1 MSTGVNSRSGTDL
14 PTAPVGDGLPTARV
28 GDGFRAALRA
38 EWTKLRTVRGWTIGL
53 VLAGLMVVLFTYLQA
68 NGKHTGYCTTPN
80 PSSCVAGHQY
90 VPTGPSG
97 DAVADSFEL
106 VAKRL
111 TGDGTITAR
120 ITSLAGRTWAGPANE
135 APSLSDTRPGLTSW
149 TKAGLLIT
157 PSTKQGS
164 SYAAVMATGGHGVRF
179 QYDYTQDQAGLP
191 GLASSTAPRWL
202 RLTRSGDTITGYDSR
217 DGTRWHRIASTHFS
231 GLPTTVYVGLFA
243 TSPTTSGGSAT
254 QATAAFDH
262 IAIGPPAGGTTQA
275 ASGPWHGTSIGTGP
289 RSFYTTLGQ
298 GSYRLANDS
307 IVVTGSGDI
316 APAVAE
322 AGGDTASD
330 SLLFGLV
337 VALIVL
343 IVIAAMF
350 ITSEYRRGL
359 IRTTFA
365 ATPDRGR
372 VLAAKAVVI
381 GGVAFAVGAVASAV
395 AIPIAEHVMKANGNY
410 VFPAGAPA
418 VARVIAGG
426 GALVA
431 LTAIAMLG
439 IATLLRR
446 SAGAILAGVVLFV
459 LPTFA
464 GPGIIGPTS
473 AGSGAAWLYRLTP
486 AAGFSMLG
494 LLPRSGLV
502 SYAYTMGNGYY
513 PLSPWA
519 GLLVLGAYAAVALW
533 AARVMLR
540 RRDA

>member
-1 MSTGVNSRSGTDL
+1 MQPSRG
-14 PTAPVGDGLPTARV
+14 G
-28 GDGFRAALRA
+28 GFRAALRA
-38 EWTKLRTVRGWTIGL
+38 EWTKFRTVRGWMIGL
-53 VLAGLMVVLFTYLQA
+53 VFAALMVVLFTFLQA

-90 VPTGPSG
+90 VPTGPAG
-97 DAVADSFEL
+97 EAVADTYEL

-120 ITSLAGRTWAGPANE
+120 ITSLAGRIWAGPANE
-135 APSLSDTRPGLTSW
+135 APSLADTQPGLTSW
-149 TKAGLLIT
+149 AKAGLLIT

-179 QYDYTQDQAGLP
+179 QYDYTHDQAGLP
-191 GLASSTAPRWL
+191 GSTSRTAPRWL
-202 RLTRSGDTITGYDSR
+202 RLTRTGDTITGYDSS
-217 DGTRWHRIASTHFS
+217 DGTNWHRVGSAHLA
-231 GLPTTVYVGLFA
+231 GLPATVYVGLFA
-243 TSPTTSGGSAT
+243 TSPTTSEGLAT
-254 QATAAFDH
+254 QATASFDH
-262 IAIGPPAGGTTQA
+262 VAIGPLADD
-275 ASGPWHGTSIGTGP
+275 SGSAQPRRPWHGASIGTGP
-289 RSFYTTLGQ
+289 RDYYTTLGN
-298 GSYRLANDS
+298 GGYRRAADS

-316 APAVAE
+316 APAVAS

-343 IVIAAMF
+343 IVIGTMF

-395 AIPIAEHVMKANGNY
+395 AIPLGEHIMNANGNY
-410 VFPAGAPA
+410 IFPADPLT
-418 VARVIAGG
+418 VARVIVGS

-431 LTAIAMLG
+431 LTAVAVLG
-439 IATLLRR
+439 IGTILRR
-446 SAGAILAGVVLFV
+446 SAGAILAGVVVFV
-459 LPTFA
+459 LPTFT

-473 AGSGAAWLYRLTP
+473 SGSAATWLYRVTP

-502 SYAYTMGNGYY
+502 SYPYTMANGYY
-513 PLSPWA
+513 PLPPWA
-519 GLLVLGAYAAVALW
+519 GLLVLGAYAAVALF
-533 AARVMLR
+533 AARVVLR